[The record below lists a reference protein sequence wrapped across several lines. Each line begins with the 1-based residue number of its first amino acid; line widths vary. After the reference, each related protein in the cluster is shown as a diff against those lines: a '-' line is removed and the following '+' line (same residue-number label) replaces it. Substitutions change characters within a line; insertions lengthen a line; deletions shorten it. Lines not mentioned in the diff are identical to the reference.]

1 MDMCEKTA
9 IVTGASGG
17 IGCAISKKLSSQGYY
32 IVINFV
38 GPADDAVKLKA
49 DIEAAGGEADLYE
62 ADVTST
68 EEVKALVD
76 FAKAKNGRIDVLV
89 NNAGITRDKLLM
101 QMKDNDID
109 DVLSIN
115 LKSAF
120 LCSRAV
126 TRTMLKQRSGR
137 IINTSSIVGIAGEA
151 GQTNYSASK
160 AGLIGFTKSL
170 AKELASRNITVNAV
184 APGYIQTNMTKVL
197 PEEVKNNIISSIP
210 LGRPGLPEDVANAV
224 GFLASDD
231 ASYITGQVINVSGGL
246 LI

>member
-1 MDMCEKTA
+1 MCEKTA

-38 GPADDAVKLKA
+38 GPDDDAKKLKA

-62 ADVTST
+62 ADVTSA
-68 EEVKALVD
+68 EEVKAMVE

-137 IINTSSIVGIAGEA
+137 IISTSSIVGIAGEA

-184 APGYIQTNMTKVL
+184 APGYIQTAMTQVL
-197 PEEVKNNIISSIP
+197 PEEVKSNIISSIP

-231 ASYITGQVINVSGGL
+231 AGYITGQVINVSGGL

>member
-1 MDMCEKTA
+1 MCEKTA

-170 AKELASRNITVNAV
+170 AKE
-184 APGYIQTNMTKVL
+184 
-197 PEEVKNNIISSIP
+197 
-210 LGRPGLPEDVANAV
+210 
-224 GFLASDD
+224 
-231 ASYITGQVINVSGGL
+231 
-246 LI
+246 

>member
-1 MDMCEKTA
+1 MCEKTA

-109 DVLSIN
+109 D
-115 LKSAF
+115 
-120 LCSRAV
+120 
-126 TRTMLKQRSGR
+126 
-137 IINTSSIVGIAGEA
+137 
-151 GQTNYSASK
+151 SK
-160 AGLIGFTKSL
+160 L
-170 AKELASRNITVNAV
+170 
-184 APGYIQTNMTKVL
+184 
-197 PEEVKNNIISSIP
+197 
-210 LGRPGLPEDVANAV
+210 
-224 GFLASDD
+224 
-231 ASYITGQVINVSGGL
+231 
-246 LI
+246 

>member
-1 MDMCEKTA
+1 MCEKTA

-126 TRTMLKQRSGR
+126 TRTMLKQRFGR

>member
-1 MDMCEKTA
+1 MCEKTA

-38 GPADDAVKLKA
+38 GPPDDAVKLKA

>member
-1 MDMCEKTA
+1 MCEKTA

-197 PEEVKNNIISSIP
+197 PVEVKNNIISSIP

>member
-1 MDMCEKTA
+1 MCEKTA